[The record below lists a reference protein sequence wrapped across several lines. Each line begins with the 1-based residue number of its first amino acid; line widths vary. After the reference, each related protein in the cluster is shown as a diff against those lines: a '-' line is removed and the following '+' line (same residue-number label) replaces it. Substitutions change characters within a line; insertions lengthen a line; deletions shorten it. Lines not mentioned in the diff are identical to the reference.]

1 VIWVKQRLNGE
12 RSREEVKR
20 EREEKEILG
29 GGGEIE
35 KRSWEKGRFIEE
47 RLEREEIV

>member
-1 VIWVKQRLNGE
+1 MKKL
-12 RSREEVKR
+12 R
-20 EREEKEILG
+20 EREEKEIL